1 MRSLARAATHLIAT
15 VSATRHPL
23 PTARAGDAPVRIAA
37 VLHAQTGFLMTD
49 QPEPPADQFSA
60 TTNATSDP
68 MAPERR
74 GRIDHPEL
82 EGEFHD
88 ALALTE
94 TETPATSSKARKVL
108 MSRWFQFGLAA
119 VILVLVIWLLA
130 KEIHPDQV
138 KNALSEANLWWVV
151 VAFLAGA
158 LSWVGAAVPFRALS
172 SVRIPWGD
180 AIGVQMAS
188 SFVGVAAPS
197 GLGPVALHLDYLK
210 RRGAETAPAIAVVA
224 LIQIAQVVTSVT
236 MLAVALPFDND
247 FPKMD
252 LPLRKILIIA
262 VLVLAALSVLLVV
275 RRVREFLLGK
285 LKEYWGQVQP
295 QIGFVK
301 ERPITMLWSFL
312 GVVLQT
318 GATALALVLC
328 MEAVGSPISL
338 AMGITIYLV
347 GNTVGGA
354 VPVPG
359 GIGTTLAATVGALTL
374 AGAPTALAATGTLL
388 FRLVTFYLQVPIGAV
403 AFGYMQR
410 KHLL

>member
-1 MRSLARAATHLIAT
+1 
-15 VSATRHPL
+15 
-23 PTARAGDAPVRIAA
+23 
-37 VLHAQTGFLMTD
+37 MTD
-49 QPEPPADQFSA
+49 QPGSPADQVPA
-60 TTNATSDP
+60 TTDSTSDP
-68 MAPERR
+68 TAAARADRLDLRDKPDFRDKADFPDQPDSPDQPDLLEPER
-74 GRIDHPEL
+74 
-82 EGEFHD
+82 EFQD

-94 TETPATSSKARKVL
+94 EETPATKGKVRKVL
-108 MSRWFQFGLAA
+108 TSRAFQFSLAA
-119 VILVLVIWLLA
+119 VILALVIWLLA

-138 KNALSEANLWWVV
+138 KKALSEANLWWVL
-151 VAFLAGA
+151 VAFLVGA
-158 LSWVGAAVPFRALS
+158 LSWVGAATPFRALS
-172 SVRIPWGD
+172 SVRIPWAD
-180 AIGVQMAS
+180 AIEVQMAS
-188 SFVGVAAPS
+188 SFVGVAAPA

-210 RRGAETAPAIAVVA
+210 RRGAETAPAVAVVA

-252 LPLRKILIIA
+252 LPMRKILIITVA
-262 VLVLAALSVLLVV
+262 VLAVLSVLLVV

-347 GNTVGGA
+347 GNTLGSA

-403 AFGYMQR
+403 AFVHMQR